1 MVCRFLIGPKQE
13 ERMRYLKQF
22 SIILFFS
29 LSGEVLRQVLPF
41 LIPASVYGMILL
53 LIGLENHWIE
63 EEQVQDAAEFLLQVM
78 PITFI
83 PAAAGLLEARDQ
95 LEQMEAVMLILI
107 FVTTVIVMAAAGIV
121 SQRAERGRRK

>member
-1 MVCRFLIGPKQE
+1 MVCRFLISPKQE
-13 ERMRYLKQF
+13 ERMRYLEQF

-53 LIGLENHWIE
+53 LIGLETHWIE

-83 PAAAGLLEARDQ
+83 PAAAGLLEAWDQ
-95 LEQMEAVMLILI
+95 LEQMGAVLVVLI
-107 FVTTVIVMAAAGIV
+107 FVTTVIIMAAAGIV